1 MTTLRSWNLHL
12 SEAGRWM
19 GELPPMTKITTS
31 NVNIAVSIS
40 IAGCTVILPRVRYM
54 AKGYIEQTERMI
66 TSQYR

>member
-12 SEAGRWM
+12 SEAGRWI

-31 NVNIAVSIS
+31 NVNIA
-40 IAGCTVILPRVRYM
+40 GCTVILPRLRYM
-54 AKGYIEQTERMI
+54 AKSYIEQTERMI